1 MLFLFLVF
9 IKFVTT
15 LNIKNKHRY
24 FFWKRKWADDGMKSS
39 FQINKTTSTIV
50 TSSSTRSGSRKSSR
64 ENNFRKSPLT
74 TYSFSTSPSNRHDY
88 DVIKKSPPSFTT
100 YGHHRRPVLPRYEY
114 SVASSGRC
122 PAPCPTA
129 YETEAS
135 YDASSY
141 EIMTSTTSNYV
152 PIKKSST
159 RYEPPPPSCR
169 TQSEMTS
176 SCSSINQPL
185 KYNRSKVRKIGI
197 TSYKKSS
204 RHDDDVRYLTGAST
218 ETISDETSSGDIT
231 IGRSSAWICDITIKN
246 CKQKYELR
254 WQMSFNFSK

>member
-1 MLFLFLVF
+1 M
-9 IKFVTT
+9 T
-15 LNIKNKHRY
+15 
-24 FFWKRKWADDGMKSS
+24 SS

-50 TSSSTRSGSRKSSR
+50 TSSSTRSGRSSR
-64 ENNFRKSPLT
+64 GNFRRSPLT
-74 TYSFSTSPSNRHDY
+74 TYSFSTASPSNRHDY

-114 SVASSGRC
+114 SVASSAPRC

-141 EIMTSTTSNYV
+141 EVMTSTTSDYV
-152 PIKKSST
+152 MPVKKT
-159 RYEPPPPSCR
+159 TARYEPPPPSCR

-176 SCSSINQPL
+176 SCSSLNQHVS
-185 KYNRSKVRKIGI
+185 KRSKLRGFG
-197 TSYKKSS
+197 TYKKSP

-218 ETISDETSSGDIT
+218 ETISDETSSGDVT
-231 IGRSSAWICDITIKN
+231 IGRGSA
-246 CKQKYELR
+246 
-254 WQMSFNFSK
+254 